1 MLNPAGFCD
10 CSAGCAF
17 VQNFLTEAEKNA
29 TAIYDNVEMVTMR
42 SYTGVMTP
50 INGEGP
56 IMTPSLLQNSL
67 QVSSTSNNQLVT
79 KLPSSYIFCLVL
91 IVLQMY
97 AINAVSSLHWLT
109 FLEMSRFSHHHV
121 NCIFSIFS
129 GCKTFLFWKN
139 LVDLVYIIFWSKLL
153 KKWWLIIFIIHI
165 QFLILIMDIEYF
177 YNILIQLI

>member
-129 GCKTFLFWKN
+129 GCKKLFFFEKILLILWF
-139 LVDLVYIIFWSKLL
+139 IIIWSKLFKRL
-153 KKWWLIIFIIHI
+153 MIFNFHHSYSITYTYCYWYWI
-165 QFLILIMDIEYF
+165 FL
-177 YNILIQLI
+177 

>member
-56 IMTPSLLQNSL
+56 IMTPSLLQSSL

-97 AINAVSSLHWLT
+97 AINAASSTLHWLT
-109 FLEMSRFSHHHV
+109 FLEMSRFSHHQATWIV
-121 NCIFSIFS
+121 FSQYFWLQ
-129 GCKTFLFWKN
+129 KTFLFEPKYSCWSWN
-139 LVDLVYIIFWSKLL
+139 LLLFDLDCL
-153 KKWWLIIFIIHI
+153 
-165 QFLILIMDIEYF
+165 
-177 YNILIQLI
+177 